1 MASSHG
7 IAFDRHKRIL
17 LVKGIDMA
25 LGSGQYSWQDPMRNA
40 GIVAKAEKNRMT
52 SITGSGKDKRVGL
65 LLIGILILL
74 LLLIVVLFNVMGYKH
89 ELSKRNMADLTE
101 NTDTL
106 ETGSLDVGHPA
117 DGQDLSS
124 FFYGDNVININSEDA
139 TIKLNRSD
147 KSISGKNLIGLVIR
161 NMDTG
166 EIMEY
171 EDPYASVK
179 LAAGQYCVT
188 AVTDEHE
195 FIEITDYSLG
205 TDVAYISD

>member
-7 IAFDRHKRIL
+7 ITFDGHKRVL
-17 LVKGIDMA
+17 LVKEIDMA

-40 GIVAKAEKNRMT
+40 GIVANAEKNRMT

-74 LLLIVVLFNVMGYKH
+74 LFLIVVLFNVMRNKH

-106 ETGSLDVGHPA
+106 ETGSSDVGHPA
-117 DGQDLSS
+117 DDQDQSS
-124 FFYGDNVININSEDA
+124 FFCGDNVININSEDA

-171 EDPYASVK
+171 EDP
-179 LAAGQYCVT
+179 L
-188 AVTDEHE
+188 H
-195 FIEITDYSLG
+195 L
-205 TDVAYISD
+205 

>member
-1 MASSHG
+1 
-7 IAFDRHKRIL
+7 
-17 LVKGIDMA
+17 MA

-40 GIVAKAEKNRMT
+40 GIVANAEKNRMT

-74 LLLIVVLFNVMGYKH
+74 LLLIVVLFNVMGLKH
-89 ELSKRNMADLTE
+89 EPSKSNMEDLIEKAD
-101 NTDTL
+101 NL
-106 ETGSLDVGHPA
+106 ETGSSDVGHNA
-117 DGQDLSS
+117 DDQDKSS

-171 EDPYASVK
+171 EDPYASIK

-195 FIEITDYSLG
+195 FIEITDYSLE

>member
-1 MASSHG
+1 
-7 IAFDRHKRIL
+7 
-17 LVKGIDMA
+17 
-25 LGSGQYSWQDPMRNA
+25 
-40 GIVAKAEKNRMT
+40 MT

-74 LLLIVVLFNVMGYKH
+74 LLLIVVLFNVMGHKH
-89 ELSKRNMADLTE
+89 EPSKSNLEDLIEKAD
-101 NTDTL
+101 NL
-106 ETGSLDVGHPA
+106 ETGSSDVGHTA
-117 DGQDLSS
+117 DDQDKSS
-124 FFYGDNVININSEDA
+124 FFYGDNVININSA
-139 TIKLNRSD
+139 D

-179 LAAGQYCVT
+179 LAAGQYCIT

-195 FIEITDYSLG
+195 FIEITDYSLE